1 LNKNESPNDIMALL
15 LAAKICSSN
24 NLLSS
29 EGVEYAKRAVRD
41 AESSDGH
48 LKSVA
53 LHVLGSC
60 LSRKSKVASSD
71 HQRSVLQAE
80 ALKSL
85 NEAISLDRHN
95 PELLFELG
103 IEYAE
108 QRNMHAALKCAK
120 EFIDVTGGSV
130 SKGWRLL
137 LLVLSAQQRYSEAE
151 VVTDAALD
159 ETAKWEQ
166 GPLLRIRAKLKVAQ
180 ALPMEA
186 VEAYRTLLALVQ
198 AQRKAYGSVKNGT
211 EDNEDKVREVEV
223 WHGLANL
230 YSSLSYWR
238 DAEICLQKAK
248 ALKTYSAT
256 TLHVEGNK
264 HELHEKIQ
272 DAVAAYF
279 NAISMEVE
287 HVPSKVSIG
296 ALLSKQGPKFL
307 PVARCFLSDALRLE
321 PTNRMAWFY
330 LGEVHKQ
337 DGRLA
342 DAADCFQAASMLED
356 SDPVESFRSL

>member
-1 LNKNESPNDIMALL
+1 LCYFAASHNEAALNLLRKSLNKNESPNDIMALL
-15 LAAKICSSN
+15 LAAKICGSSY
-24 NLLSS
+24 LLSS
-29 EGVEYAKRAVRD
+29 EGVEYAKRAVKD

-60 LSRKSKVASSD
+60 LSKKSKVSSSD
-71 HQRSVLQAE
+71 HQRSLLQTE

-95 PELLFELG
+95 PELIFDMG

-120 EFIDVTGGSV
+120 EFIDATGGSV

-137 LLVLSAQQRYSEAE
+137 SLVLSAQQRYSEAE

-180 ALPMEA
+180 SLPMEA

-198 AQRKAYGSVKNGT
+198 AQRKAYGSAKNGT
-211 EDNEDKVREVEV
+211 EVCLLKYKRTIF
-223 WHGLANL
+223 NL
-230 YSSLSYWR
+230 HSVFILMG
-238 DAEICLQKAK
+238 CLR
-248 ALKTYSAT
+248 
-256 TLHVEGNK
+256 
-264 HELHEKIQ
+264 
-272 DAVAAYF
+272 
-279 NAISMEVE
+279 
-287 HVPSKVSIG
+287 
-296 ALLSKQGPKFL
+296 FL
-307 PVARCFLSDALRLE
+307 
-321 PTNRMAWFY
+321 
-330 LGEVHKQ
+330 
-337 DGRLA
+337 
-342 DAADCFQAASMLED
+342 
-356 SDPVESFRSL
+356 